1 MFLLDSSVGS
11 CRPKWQYGMFAI
23 AGKEL
28 MNRRDLAIALLVV
41 TIWGANFTVI
51 RLGLDGVPPML
62 LASLRFFLAAFPA
75 ILFVRRPTVGFRY
88 WLAYG
93 LSVGVGQFGCL
104 FYAMHIGMPAGVAS
118 VVLQSQAFFTLI
130 FAVLLLHE
138 SVSIRQIAGLCLAAA
153 GLFLVGAVSGK
164 TGGITPA
171 ALLLTISAAAF
182 WGISNI
188 VVRKAGSSAASQGEK
203 LDMLSLVVWSA
214 LVPPLPLFLF
224 SLLLDSPATVARAL
238 THLDAVSLFAIVYLA
253 FAATIF
259 GYGAWSYLLSRHSA
273 NQVAPLSLLVPVAG
287 LLSARIVLDE
297 RLTLMQW
304 GGCLL
309 VVTGLL
315 QAFFGRKRTVRP
327 L

>member
-1 MFLLDSSVGS
+1 MIEMA
-11 CRPKWQYGMFAI
+11 W
-23 AGKEL
+23 KEK
-28 MNRRDLAIALLVV
+28 MHRRDLTIALFVV
-41 TIWGANFTVI
+41 AIWGANFTVI

-62 LASLRFFLAAFPA
+62 LASLRFLLAAFPA
-75 ILFVRRPTVGFRY
+75 ILFVPRPVVGLRY

-118 VVLQSQAFFTLI
+118 VVLQSQAFFTLL

-138 SVSIRQIAGLCLAAA
+138 TVTIRQITGLCLAAA
-153 GLFLVGAVSGK
+153 GLFLVGGVSGK
-164 TGGITPA
+164 ANAITPA
-171 ALLLTISAAAF
+171 ALLLTIAAAAF

-203 LDMLSLVVWSA
+203 LDMLSLVVWSV
-214 LVPPLPLFLF
+214 LVPPLPLFLL
-224 SLLLDSPATVARAL
+224 SLLLDSPANVAQAL
-238 THLDAVSLFAIVYLA
+238 THLDAVSLFAIAYLA

-259 GYGAWSYLLSRHSA
+259 GYGAWSYLLSRHPA

-287 LLSARIVLDE
+287 LLTARIVLDE
-297 RLTLMQW
+297 RLTLIQW

-315 QAFFGRKRTVRP
+315 QAFFGRNRTTRP